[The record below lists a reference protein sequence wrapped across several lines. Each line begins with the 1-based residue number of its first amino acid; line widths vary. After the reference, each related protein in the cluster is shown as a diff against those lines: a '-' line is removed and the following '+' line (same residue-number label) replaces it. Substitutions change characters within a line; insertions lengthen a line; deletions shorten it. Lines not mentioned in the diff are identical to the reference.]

1 MENKDEMGKKEKIA
15 HLVLFAL
22 MIIGMVSCFI
32 VSPTLLSFGVIKQ
45 MGDMLMYS
53 SFFALVGMAFVMI
66 YGFYDYSIWPVVL
79 GLFMFAYAMGVTIY
93 GLEFGK

>member
-1 MENKDEMGKKEKIA
+1 MENEYEMSKKEKIA
-15 HLVLFAL
+15 HRALFAL

-45 MGDMLMYS
+45 MGDMIMYS
-53 SFFALVGMAFVMI
+53 SFFALGGMAFVMI

-79 GLFMFAYAMGVTIY
+79 GLFMFVYAMVVAMY
-93 GLEFGK
+93 GLGFGK

>member
-1 MENKDEMGKKEKIA
+1 MENKDEIGKKEKIA
-15 HLVLFAL
+15 HRVLFAL

-32 VSPTLLSFGVIKQ
+32 VSPTLLAIGVIKQ

-53 SFFALVGMAFVMI
+53 SVFALGGMACVMI

-79 GLFMFAYAMGVTIY
+79 GLFMFVYAMGVTMY

>member
-15 HLVLFAL
+15 HRVLFAL
-22 MIIGMVSCFI
+22 MIVGMVSCFI
-32 VSPTLLSFGVIKQ
+32 MSPTLLAFGIIKQ
-45 MGDMLMYS
+45 IRDMLMYS
-53 SFFALVGMAFVMI
+53 SFFALGGMAFVMI

-79 GLFMFAYAMGVTIY
+79 GIFMFVYAMGVTMY

>member
-1 MENKDEMGKKEKIA
+1 MENKDEMSKKEKIA

-22 MIIGMVSCFI
+22 MIIGMFSCFI
-32 VSPTLLSFGVIKQ
+32 VSPTLLAFGVIKQ

-53 SFFALVGMAFVMI
+53 SFFALGGMAFVMI

-79 GLFMFAYAMGVTIY
+79 GLFMFVYAMSVAMY
-93 GLEFGK
+93 GLGFGK

>member
-1 MENKDEMGKKEKIA
+1 MDKKEEIV
-15 HLVLFAL
+15 HRVLFSL

-32 VSPTLLSFGVIKQ
+32 LSPTLLAIGIIKQ
-45 MGDMLMYS
+45 IRDMLMYS
-53 SFFALVGMAFVMI
+53 SFFALGGMAFVTI

>member
-1 MENKDEMGKKEKIA
+1 MDKKEKIFGR
-15 HLVLFAL
+15 VLFSL

-53 SFFALVGMAFVMI
+53 SFFALGGTLFVGTYGIFNGSIWAVVLVLFMYMYGMGVGM
-66 YGFYDYSIWPVVL
+66 YGV
-79 GLFMFAYAMGVTIY
+79 GL
-93 GLEFGK
+93 

>member
-1 MENKDEMGKKEKIA
+1 MENKDEMIKKEKIA
-15 HLVLFAL
+15 HRVLFSL
-22 MIIGMVSCFI
+22 MIIGMVSCFV

-45 MGDMLMYS
+45 MVDMIMYS
-53 SFFALVGMAFVMI
+53 SFFALGGMAFVMI
-66 YGFYDYSIWPVVL
+66 YGFYDYSIWSVVL

>member
-1 MENKDEMGKKEKIA
+1 MENKDEIGKREKIA
-15 HLVLFAL
+15 HRILFFL
-22 MIIGMVSCFI
+22 MIIGMVSCFV

-53 SFFALVGMAFVMI
+53 SFFALGGMAFVTI

-79 GLFMFAYAMGVTIY
+79 GLLMFVYAMVVAMY
-93 GLEFGK
+93 GLGFGK

>member
-1 MENKDEMGKKEKIA
+1 MENKDGMGKKEKIA
-15 HLVLFAL
+15 HRVLFSL
-22 MIIGMVSCFI
+22 MIIGMVGCFV

-53 SFFALVGMAFVMI
+53 SFFAIGGMAFVMI

-79 GLFMFAYAMGVTIY
+79 GIFMFAYAMGVTIY

>member
-22 MIIGMVSCFI
+22 MIVGMVSCFI
-32 VSPTLLSFGVIKQ
+32 VSPTLLAIGVIKQ
-45 MGDMLMYS
+45 IGDMLMYS
-53 SFFALVGMAFVMI
+53 SFFALGGMAFVTI

-79 GLFMFAYAMGVTIY
+79 GLFMFVYAMGVTMY
-93 GLEFGK
+93 GLGIGR

>member
-1 MENKDEMGKKEKIA
+1 MDKKEEIV
-15 HLVLFAL
+15 HHVLFSL
-22 MIIGMVSCFI
+22 MIVGMVSCFI
-32 VSPTLLSFGVIKQ
+32 VSTTLLAFGIIKQ
-45 MGDMLMYS
+45 IRDMLMYS
-53 SFFALVGMAFVMI
+53 SFFTLGGMAFVMI

>member
-1 MENKDEMGKKEKIA
+1 MESKVEMGKKEKIA
-15 HLVLFAL
+15 HRVLFAL
-22 MIIGMVSCFI
+22 MIIGIVSCFI

-53 SFFALVGMAFVMI
+53 SFFALGGMAFVMI

-79 GLFMFAYAMGVTIY
+79 GLFMFVYAMGVAMY
-93 GLEFGK
+93 GLGFGK

>member
-1 MENKDEMGKKEKIA
+1 MENKDEMIKKEKIA
-15 HLVLFAL
+15 HRVLFSL
-22 MIIGMVSCFI
+22 MIIGMVSCFV

-45 MGDMLMYS
+45 MVDMIMYS
-53 SFFALVGMAFVMI
+53 SFFALGGMAFVMI